1 MNPDYLYA
9 VQGGNTEFK
18 KTLGSRKTLS
28 ITFIYMVGFCS
39 PENLRK
45 FSVFY
50 FFLLEDDFQFPLRCL
65 SALMFINVI
74 ILVPS
79 ATILKC
85 RWRRDQKKTE
95 ALGTRMKR
103 YKCHSMECESILFV
117 NKHVPYPAWGLSN
130 SFSNSFIDFLQLWSC
145 FIKWFEKERS
155 TIASTALQ
163 P

>member
-1 MNPDYLYA
+1 MNPDYLYE

-50 FFLLEDDFQFPLRCL
+50 FFLLDDEFQFLLRSL

-85 RWRRDQKKTE
+85 R
-95 ALGTRMKR
+95 
-103 YKCHSMECESILFV
+103 
-117 NKHVPYPAWGLSN
+117 
-130 SFSNSFIDFLQLWSC
+130 
-145 FIKWFEKERS
+145 
-155 TIASTALQ
+155 
-163 P
+163 